1 MNKVETP
8 TEVLNRLDCAP
19 KMITEKNCPVCDIPM
34 WLKDVIAWGKAHKF
48 DKQWKCHKCSLNLV
62 EKGGRRIIDLPL
74 LS

>member
-34 WLKDVIAWGKAHKF
+34 WLKDVIAWGKAHKY

-62 EKGGRRIIDLPL
+62 EGGRRIIDLPL